1 MTGSKARV
9 VILWSHP
16 RSCST
21 MFEMAFLQREEFR
34 TLHEPFGEP
43 FYYGPERMSNRFTP
57 EGRPEDF
64 KKYGDLTFDKMW
76 KDVTQVNGD
85 GKFRTFVKD
94 MAQYIVPPETSAK
107 TTPALPSFEKDG
119 NPTVIPTEQLLHPDI
134 HHAFL
139 VRTPKK
145 AVPSYYKLCVPPK
158 SEVTG
163 FEFFETEEVGIRE
176 SKMLY
181 DWLVSQGQKPI
192 IIDAADLLAN
202 PVPTMK
208 TFCEDCQVDFTEDMC
223 SWEGGQAQEQFK
235 KWNGFHDDA
244 EQSHGIARPGD
255 CSDEEARKAKEAK
268 KAKEAAEMP
277 ELAQSAIRKNMA
289 DYEYLTAKATR

>member
-1 MTGSKARV
+1 MGYSTVSIVATPPDSLTYHHPYTMTGSKARV

-107 TTPALPSFEKDG
+107 TTAALPSSQPSSCCTLISTTPSWSGHQRRPSRATTSSACRPSRKSLASSSSSRKRLESASQRCSTIGSSRRARSLSSSMRQTFS
-119 NPTVIPTEQLLHPDI
+119 PT
-134 HHAFL
+134 
-139 VRTPKK
+139 
-145 AVPSYYKLCVPPK
+145 
-158 SEVTG
+158 
-163 FEFFETEEVGIRE
+163 
-176 SKMLY
+176 
-181 DWLVSQGQKPI
+181 
-192 IIDAADLLAN
+192 
-202 PVPTMK
+202 
-208 TFCEDCQVDFTEDMC
+208 
-223 SWEGGQAQEQFK
+223 QF
-235 KWNGFHDDA
+235 
-244 EQSHGIARPGD
+244 QP
-255 CSDEEARKAKEAK
+255 
-268 KAKEAAEMP
+268 
-277 ELAQSAIRKNMA
+277 
-289 DYEYLTAKATR
+289 